1 MSTTTAVSTVAFPE
15 NNEIKML
22 SKNRL
27 HGQAKRRTILV
38 NIAGKRTNGVHM
50 GVKILPPRRLGGRTV
65 PARISIFTH
74 ICGELS

>member
-22 SKNRL
+22 SKNCLFRM
-27 HGQAKRRTILV
+27 ADRCTNLV
-38 NIAGKRTNGVHM
+38 NIADICTNGVHM
-50 GVKILPPRRLGGRTV
+50 GVKIPPRRLGGPATM

>member
-15 NNEIKML
+15 NNKIKML

-27 HGQAKRRTILV
+27 HGQAKRCTILV
-38 NIAGKRTNGVHM
+38 NIAGKCTNGVHM
-50 GVKILPPRRLGGRTV
+50 GVKIFPPRLGGRTV